1 MRRLDAKKV
10 YLLAKDLVDDLVLLA
25 RRTHNHY
32 LPAAEV
38 AEQVVDITSKYRI
51 RLEKLRARHRV
62 NGEVHQA
69 LKTVDAFIRK
79 TADTAGAFLAQDAPP
94 DEMALVLE
102 SSANS
107 FVNQVAPVLRSG

>member
-1 MRRLDAKKV
+1 MRRLAAKKV
-10 YLLAKDLVDDLVLLA
+10 YLLAKNIADDLVLLA
-25 RRTHNHY
+25 RRTQNQY
-32 LPAAEV
+32 LPAVEV
-38 AEQVVDITSKYRI
+38 AGQVVDITSKYRI
-51 RLEKLRARHRV
+51 RLEKLKTRHKL

-107 FVNQVAPVLRSG
+107 FVNQITPVLRSG